1 MSTTTVA
8 PDQLPAVIRNYLT
21 AHKTRDVDTA
31 IRAFTPTAVVV
42 DQGET
47 FLGTDD
53 IMRFLRETGAEYTYT
68 TELVGAERVDDTRW
82 VITNRIEGD
91 FPGGIAELKYRFTI
105 DGDVIAELL
114 IGS

>member
-8 PDQLPAVIRNYLT
+8 PDQLPAIIRNYLT
-21 AHKTRDVDTA
+21 AHKARDVDTA
-31 IRAFTPTAVVV
+31 IGAFTPTAVVV

-47 FLGTDD
+47 FQGTSD
-53 IMRFLRETGAEYTYT
+53 IMRFLREAGAEYTYT

-82 VITNRIEGD
+82 VVTNRIEGD
-91 FPGGIAELKYRFTI
+91 FPGGIAELKYHFTI